1 MKDYPPWRHSRAKV
15 TCPACQ
21 GLGRNGPEGSV
32 CRVCWLTGV
41 IDAGRYE
48 RIKAAR
54 QRRGD
59 DPQPTIDGDG
69 DSGSPV
75 MHLSAA

>member
-1 MKDYPPWRHSRAKV
+1 MEDQRPQSHRRPKV

-41 IDAGRYE
+41 VDAARYE
-48 RIKAAR
+48 KIKAE
-54 QRRGD
+54 QGRRGN
-59 DPQPTIDGDG
+59 G
-69 DSGSPV
+69 
-75 MHLSAA
+75 SAAPADAEGDHRFRLTA

>member
-1 MKDYPPWRHSRAKV
+1 MEDHRPPRRRRVKV

-41 IDAGRYE
+41 VDSARYE
-48 RIKAAR
+48 RIKA
-54 QRRGD
+54 QRAGRSDGSD
-59 DPQPTIDGDG
+59 TVADADGD
-69 DSGSPV
+69 PTAV
-75 MHLSAA
+75 HLLA

>member
-1 MKDYPPWRHSRAKV
+1 MEDHRPHRRRPKV

-41 IDAGRYE
+41 IDSGKYE
-48 RIKAAR
+48 KLKSRPE
-54 QRRGD
+54 RRGEPSDAAD
-59 DPQPTIDGDG
+59 DP
-69 DSGSPV
+69 
-75 MHLSAA
+75 AAFRLGV